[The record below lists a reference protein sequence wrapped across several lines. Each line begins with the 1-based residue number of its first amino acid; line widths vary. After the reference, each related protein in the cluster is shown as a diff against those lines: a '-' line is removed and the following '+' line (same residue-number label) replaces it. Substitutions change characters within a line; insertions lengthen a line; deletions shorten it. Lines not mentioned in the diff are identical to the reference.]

1 MEATKNAD
9 MLEAFIELYE
19 KYHSLRMVEKE
30 TGVSRKTIS
39 AMFKA
44 NGIPVLSKTETAKYV
59 WQNHTHP
66 RLGKKGKLCP
76 VYGRK
81 MSAETREKLRPIWKA
96 NADKQRIHQKK
107 HSGGY
112 ILVYCP
118 DHPSADRSGYV
129 LEHRL
134 VMEKALGRTLKTD
147 EYVHHINGN
156 KADNDIKNLA
166 LTNMS
171 EHAKIHMEMRIKNVK

>member
-1 MEATKNAD
+1 MEATKNTD
-9 MLEAFIELYE
+9 MIETFIKLYE

-30 TGVSRKTIS
+30 TGISRFTIS
-39 AMFKA
+39 AVLKK
-44 NGIPVLSKTETAKYV
+44 NGISVLSREESLKYT
-59 WQNHTHP
+59 WENHTHP
-66 RLGKKGKLCP
+66 RLGKKSELCP
-76 VYGRK
+76 VYGHK
-81 MSAETREKLRPIWKA
+81 KSAETIEKLKVAMRA
-96 NADKQRIHQKK
+96 NAEKRRIYRKK

-118 DHPSADRSGYV
+118 EHPSADRSGYV

-134 VMEKALGRTLKTD
+134 VMEKALGRMLKTD

-171 EHAKIHMEMRIKNVK
+171 EHAKIHMEMRLKK

>member
-1 MEATKNAD
+1 MEAIKSTD
-9 MLEAFIELYE
+9 MLETFIRLYE

-39 AMFKA
+39 AVLKE
-44 NGIPVLSKTETAKYV
+44 NGISVLSKVEASKYV

-66 RLGKKGKLCP
+66 RLGKKGELCP

-81 MSAETREKLRPIWKA
+81 ISAETREKLKPIWKA
-96 NADKQRIHQKK
+96 NADKQRIYRKK
-107 HSGGY
+107 HSSGY

-118 DHPSADRSGYV
+118 NHPSADRSGYV

-147 EYVHHINGN
+147 EYIHHINGD
-156 KADNDIKNLA
+156 KTDNDIKTLS

-171 EHAKIHMEMRIKNVK
+171 EHAKIHMEMRLKK

>member
-1 MEATKNAD
+1 METEKSTD
-9 MLEAFIELYE
+9 MLETFIKLYE

-39 AMFKA
+39 VILKK
-44 NGIPVLSKTETAKYV
+44 NGIAVLNKSEAAKYV
-59 WQNHTHP
+59 WKNHNHP
-66 RLGKKGKLCP
+66 RLGKKGELCP
-76 VYGRK
+76 VYGHK
-81 MSAETREKLRPIWKA
+81 ISAETREKLKPIWKA
-96 NADKQRIHQKK
+96 NGDKQRKYRKK

-118 DHPSADRSGYV
+118 DHPTADRSGYV

-147 EYVHHINGN
+147 EYIHHINGN

-171 EHAKIHMEMRIKNVK
+171 EHAKIHMEMRYKK